1 MVDFKIR
8 RGLSSTLFTEPGV
21 VNARLVIEEGCWY
34 LCTDTAELFLGV
46 QGTNGLTL
54 KRINGASVPD
64 SPTDT
69 PSVDPDD
76 TPDDN
81 LAELELAVGALQD
94 EITAIKEFKLFKK
107 LTDISELPS
116 IDSED
121 FNSNITYYIQQ
132 PDSNIITTYIFDT
145 TTNKYLCLNNVVD
158 NECISLDRA
167 EINAD
172 GELVLYYSNGDISTL
187 GHVVGTDGKDGLVTS
202 IKIGDKIY
210 KHNEGLIE
218 LPSFATEEF
227 VRDAITSAQL
237 NGSEVDLSAYAKK
250 EDLEGLAS
258 EDYVEDFV
266 EEKLATL
273 ELPEMPSKIILLG
286 GDATP
291 ENDE

>member
-1 MVDFKIR
+1 MVDFRIR
-8 RGLSSTLFTEPGV
+8 RGLSTTLFSESGI
-21 VNARLVIEEGCWY
+21 VNPRLVIEEGCWY

-46 QGTNGLTL
+46 QGENGLTL
-54 KRINGASVPD
+54 KRINGNSAI
-64 SPTDT
+64 DT
-69 PSVDPDD
+69 PTVPGQDSE
-76 TPDDN
+76 N
-81 LAELELAVGALQD
+81 LAELESAVGVLQD
-94 EITAIKEFKLFKK
+94 EINAIKEFKLFKK
-107 LTDISELPS
+107 LTDVSELPS

-158 NECISLDRA
+158 NECVSLDRA

-218 LPSFATEEF
+218 LPNFATEEF

-291 ENDE
+291 EDDE